1 MGGGGGANGDP
12 GEANAI
18 NITSGHETSNKENPP
33 PAPALQVIVLGS
45 GGGPLES
52 NVTAFL
58 VRPIAA
64 GWRRGSV
71 IAVDAGVHLGAI
83 EKILAKTQPATLGE
97 DQEHALPYTLT
108 TGPFAGLQ
116 LPTAASSAN
125 ASFIHRTLIDTYLI
139 THPHLDHIAGFVINT
154 AGLGSSRPKKLAG
167 LPHTIAAFKTH
178 IFNNVIWPNLS
189 DENNGVG
196 LVTYTRLV
204 EGGSPALGEGESKG
218 YLEITDDL
226 AVKVWAVS
234 HGHCFERHTH
244 RGSGSLT
251 RPASF
256 DAASMGPSPMS
267 VMSPTLSHLGPRG
280 LAHHNSISAASNSL
294 AAFIQQQQQQQQQ
307 QRDQDRMSI
316 HPGNLFGGGGRSNSI
331 SGFGGGGHATGES
344 ICVCDSSAYFIRD
357 VTTGRELIIFGD
369 VEPDSVSLSPRNRNI
384 WREAAPKIA
393 SGKLTAIFIECSF
406 DDSQADDRLF
416 GHLTPR
422 YIVQEM
428 TVLAEEVTAARM
440 DILRRQYEKEHG
452 IKRQST
458 SRPGPMG
465 RSYSDYGNA
474 SSDKKRKRAEEE
486 DRNTRRR
493 TITSHAR
500 AASTNPRFRT
510 KREPST
516 AAGADKNQQQP
527 QPSQQQQDPRHPT
540 EDAISPKSGK
550 RYGNRLSSS
559 SAQAA
564 AAAAAAST
572 TSLHDKDGVNPRNP
586 TGFVMDTPHLATPTG
601 EMSLDDFQQRA
612 TVNHQPQFNTSLQQH
627 QMGGGLSR
635 AADLPQF
642 HLSAPTSPYSYGS
655 PSFSPT
661 SNAMSMS
668 SNMSNPAL
676 PAPAAAP
683 AAVHLSQL
691 KHPLQ
696 NPSSS
701 SNSGTP
707 SGSGLVSSASNVTP
721 ATSMS
726 LYLNGATQDMMDTDS
741 NADVDV
747 NAELARRL
755 PEQPLEGLKV
765 VIIHVKDRM
774 VDGPSAGEVIMEQL
788 AEHEEEVRLGVEW
801 VLSFAGQEVFV

>member
-12 GEANAI
+12 EEAND
-18 NITSGHETSNKENPP
+18 NNTSGHETSSTEKKPP

-45 GGGPLES
+45 GGGPIES

-97 DQEHALPYTLT
+97 DEEHALPYTLT

-116 LPTAASSAN
+116 VPSAKSTAN

-154 AGLGSSRPKKLAG
+154 AGQGSSRPKKLAG
-167 LPHTIAAFKTH
+167 LPNTIAAFKTH

-204 EGGSPALGEGESKG
+204 EGGSSALGEGESKG

-234 HGHCFERHTH
+234 HGHCYERHTH
-244 RGSGSLT
+244 RGSGSVT
-251 RPASF
+251 RPGSF
-256 DAASMGPSPMS
+256 DASSMGASPMG
-267 VMSPTLSHLGPRG
+267 VMSPPMSHLGPRG
-280 LAHHNSISAASNSL
+280 LAHHNSISAANNSL
-294 AAFIQQQQQQQQQ
+294 AAFIQQQQ

-331 SGFGGGGHATGES
+331 SGLGGGHAADES
-344 ICVCDSSAYFIRD
+344 VCVYDSSAYFIRD
-357 VTTGRELIIFGD
+357 VTTGREIIIFGD

-406 DDSQADDRLF
+406 DDSQTDDRLF

-422 YIVQEM
+422 YIVEEM
-428 TVLAEEVTAARM
+428 TALAEEVTAARM

-458 SRPGPMG
+458 VTRPGPMA
-465 RSYSDYGNA
+465 RSYSDYGSV
-474 SSDKKRKRAEEE
+474 SSDKKRKRQEEE

-500 AASTNPRFRT
+500 AASANPGFRT
-510 KREPST
+510 RREQSI
-516 AAGADKNQQQP
+516 AAGAGADKSQHP
-527 QPSQQQQDPRHPT
+527 QSSQQQT
-540 EDAISPKSGK
+540 EDSISPKSGK
-550 RYGNRLSSS
+550 RYENRLSSA
-559 SAQAA
+559 SAQ

-572 TSLHDKDGVNPRNP
+572 TSLHENDGVNPRNP
-586 TGFVMDTPHLATPTG
+586 TGFRIDTPHLTTPTA

-635 AADLPQF
+635 ANNLPQL
-642 HLSAPTSPYSYGS
+642 HLSEPTSPYGS
-655 PSFSPT
+655 PSS
-661 SNAMSMS
+661 SNAMSIS
-668 SNMSNPAL
+668 TL
-676 PAPAAAP
+676 PPPAAP
-683 AAVHLSQL
+683 AAVHSSSQL
-691 KHPLQ
+691 NNHPNQ
-696 NPSSS
+696 ANPSSS
-701 SNSGTP
+701 SGG
-707 SGSGLVSSASNVTP
+707 GSGLVSSSSISNVTP

-726 LYLNGATQDMMDTDS
+726 LYLNGNTRDMMDTDS
-741 NADVDV
+741 NADVDINV
-747 NAELARRL
+747 ELARQL

-774 VDGPSAGEVIMEQL
+774 VDGPSAGEVILEQL
-788 AEHEEEVRLGVEW
+788 AEHEEECRLGVEW
-801 VLSFAGQEVFV
+801 VMSFAGQEVFV

>member
-1 MGGGGGANGDP
+1 MLADLDRLWDLGKSHLIP
-12 GEANAI
+12 
-18 NITSGHETSNKENPP
+18 SENTGNRRDNR
-33 PAPALQVIVLGS
+33 LSLIRLSLLCQVPLTCIYQGS

-83 EKILAKTQPATLGE
+83 KKILAKTQPATLGE
-97 DQEHALPYTLT
+97 DEEHTLPYTLT

-116 LPTAASSAN
+116 VPTAKSSAN

-167 LPHTIAAFKTH
+167 LPNTIAAFKTH
-178 IFNNVIWPNLS
+178 IFNNIIWPNLS

-234 HGHCFERHTH
+234 HGHCYERHSH
-244 RGSGSLT
+244 RGSGSVT
-251 RPASF
+251 RPGSF
-256 DAASMGPSPMS
+256 DASSMGASPMG
-267 VMSPTLSHLGPRG
+267 VMSPLMSHLGPRG
-280 LAHHNSISAASNSL
+280 IAHHNSITSANNSL
-294 AAFIQQQQQQQQQ
+294 AAFMQQQQ

-316 HPGNLFGGGGRSNSI
+316 HLGNLFGGGGRSNSI
-331 SGFGGGGHATGES
+331 SGLGGGHAPDES
-344 ICVCDSSAYFIRD
+344 VCVYDSSAYFIRD
-357 VTTGRELIIFGD
+357 VTTGTEIIIFGD
-369 VEPDSVSLSPRNRNI
+369 VEPDSLCLSPRNRNI

-406 DDSQADDRLF
+406 DDSQTDDRLF

-422 YIVQEM
+422 YIVEEM
-428 TVLAEEVTAARM
+428 TALAEEVTAARM

-465 RSYSDYGNA
+465 RSYSDYGSL

-500 AASTNPRFRT
+500 AASANPGFRT
-510 KREPST
+510 RGEQST
-516 AAGADKNQQQP
+516 AAGADKSQQP
-527 QPSQQQQDPRHPT
+527 QSSQQQDPRHPA
-540 EDAISPKSGK
+540 EDSISPKSGK
-550 RYGNRLSSS
+550 RYENRLSSAS
-559 SAQAA
+559 TQ

-572 TSLHDKDGVNPRNP
+572 TSLHDNDGVNPRNP
-586 TGFVMDTPHLATPTG
+586 TGFVIDTPHLATPTA
-601 EMSLDDFQQRA
+601 ELSLDDFQQRA

-627 QMGGGLSR
+627 QMGSSSQQQQS
-635 AADLPQF
+635 LPRF
-642 HLSAPTSPYSYGS
+642 HLSEPTSPYGS
-655 PSFSPT
+655 PHSSY
-661 SNAMSMS
+661 MSMS
-668 SNMSNPAL
+668 NSPIPPPAV
-676 PAPAAAP
+676 P
-683 AAVHLSQL
+683 AAVHFSQL
-691 KHPLQ
+691 NHPSANL
-696 NPSSS
+696 SSS
-701 SNSGTP
+701 LSNSNSNSGTA
-707 SGSGLVSSASNVTP
+707 SGTSGLVSSAASNVTP

-741 NADVDV
+741 NADIDINV
-747 NAELARRL
+747 ELARRL

>member
-12 GEANAI
+12 GEAN
-18 NITSGHETSNKENPP
+18 NTSGQQESP

-71 IAVDAGVHLGAI
+71 IAVDAGVHLSAI
-83 EKILAKTQPATLGE
+83 EQILAKTQPATLGE
-97 DQEHALPYTLT
+97 DEEHALPYTLK

-116 LPTAASSAN
+116 VPMATSSAN

-139 THPHLDHIAGFVINT
+139 THPHLDHISGFVINT

-167 LPHTIAAFKTH
+167 LPNTIAAFKTH
-178 IFNNVIWPNLS
+178 IFNNIIWPNLS

-204 EGGSPALGEGESKG
+204 EGGSPALGEGDSKG

-234 HGHCFERHTH
+234 HGHCYERHSH
-244 RGSGSLT
+244 RGSGSVT
-251 RPASF
+251 RPGSF
-256 DAASMGPSPMS
+256 DASSMGATPMS
-267 VMSPTLSHLGPRG
+267 VMSPPMSHLGPRG
-280 LAHHNSISAASNSL
+280 LAHHNSISAANNSL
-294 AAFIQQQQQQQQQ
+294 AALLQQQQ

-316 HPGNLFGGGGRSNSI
+316 HQGNLFGGGGRSSSI
-331 SGFGGGGHATGES
+331 SGLGGGHATDES
-344 ICVCDSSAYFIRD
+344 VCVYDSSAYFIRD
-357 VTTGRELIIFGD
+357 VTTGREIIIFGD

-406 DDSQADDRLF
+406 DDSQTDDRLF

-422 YIVQEM
+422 YIMEEL
-428 TVLAEEVTAARM
+428 TALAEEVTAARM
-440 DILRRQYEKEHG
+440 DILRRKYETEHG

-465 RSYSDYGNA
+465 RSYSDYG
-474 SSDKKRKRAEEE
+474 SVGSDKKRKRQEED

-493 TITSHAR
+493 TITSQAR
-500 AASTNPRFRT
+500 AASAHPGFRT
-510 KREPST
+510 RREPST
-516 AAGADKNQQQP
+516 AAGAGADKSQQP
-527 QPSQQQQDPRHPT
+527 HSSQQQDPRHPT
-540 EDAISPKSGK
+540 EDSISPKSRK
-550 RYGNRLSSS
+550 RYENRHS
-559 SAQAA
+559 SASAQ

-572 TSLHDKDGVNPRNP
+572 TSLYENDGVNPRNP
-586 TGFVMDTPHLATPTG
+586 TGFRIDTPHLATPTG

-612 TVNHQPQFNTSLQQH
+612 TTNHQPPFNAALQQH
-627 QMGGGLSR
+627 QMGISR
-635 AADLPQF
+635 PELPHF
-642 HLSAPTSPYSYGS
+642 HLSEPTSPYGS
-655 PSFSPT
+655 PSP
-661 SNAMSMS
+661 SNAMSTS
-668 SNMSNPAL
+668 PLPPPAT
-676 PAPAAAP
+676 P
-683 AAVHLSQL
+683 AAVHFSQL
-691 KHPLQ
+691 NHPSV
-696 NPSSS
+696 NNASSS
-701 SNSGTP
+701 SSSGGG
-707 SGSGLVSSASNVTP
+707 SGSGSGSGGPVSSSAASNVTP

-726 LYLNGATQDMMDTDS
+726 LYLNGNTRDMMDVDS

-747 NAELARRL
+747 NAELARQL
-755 PEQPLEGLKV
+755 PEQPLKGLKV

-774 VDGPSAGEVIMEQL
+774 VDGPGAGEVILEQL
-788 AEHEEEVRLGVEW
+788 VEHEEEVRLGVEW
-801 VLSFAGQEVFV
+801 VMSFAGQEVFV